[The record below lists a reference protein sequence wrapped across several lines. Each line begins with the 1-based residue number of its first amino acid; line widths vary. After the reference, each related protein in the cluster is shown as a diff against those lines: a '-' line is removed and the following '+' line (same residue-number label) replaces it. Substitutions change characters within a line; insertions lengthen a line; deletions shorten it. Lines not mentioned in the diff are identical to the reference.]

1 MQRSFTRREFMQ
13 ISGALVAAGAL
24 MATGVPLA
32 WAEDDELSRALEDT
46 EARLGARLGASIL
59 DTETGNL
66 WQHRNGERF
75 PLNSTFKTLA
85 SAAVLARV
93 DAGEEDLERRIT
105 FAESD
110 LVDWSPVTEKHVGDE
125 GMTLGELCQ
134 AALQWSDNS
143 AANLVLDAI
152 GGPQGLTEYM
162 RTLGD
167 DVTRLDRWET
177 ELNEGTPGDPRDTST
192 PEAMCQSLQKIL
204 LGDALS
210 AESRQQLEDWMLG
223 DKVADDLL
231 RAAIPQ
237 DWRIAD
243 KTGAGGYGS
252 RNIIA
257 VIWPPQ
263 RQPVI
268 AAIYLTETEASMEE
282 SNAAIADIGR
292 ALVQVITE

>member
-1 MQRSFTRREFMQ
+1 MQRSFSRREFMQ
-13 ISGALVAAGAL
+13 IAAALVATSAA
-24 MATGVPLA
+24 MVAGVPSA
-32 WAEDDELSRALEDT
+32 WASDDALSRALKDMET
-46 EARLGARLGASIL
+46 RLGARLGASIL
-59 DTETGNL
+59 DVETGQH
-66 WQHRNGERF
+66 WQHRPDERF
-75 PLNSTFKTLA
+75 PLNSTFKALA

-93 DAGEEDLERRIT
+93 DAGEEDLGQRIT
-105 FAESD
+105 FTESD

-134 AALQWSDNS
+134 AAVQWSDNS
-143 AANLVLDAI
+143 AANLVLDTI
-152 GGPQGLTEYM
+152 GGPQGLTQYM
-162 RTLGD
+162 RSLGD
-167 DVTRLDRWET
+167 EVTRLDRWET

-192 PEAMCQSLQKIL
+192 PEAMLQSLQKIL

-257 VIWPPQ
+257 VMWPAQ
-263 RQPVI
+263 RAPII
-268 AAIYLTETEASMEE
+268 AAIYITETEASLEE

-292 ALVQVITE
+292 ALVQVVTK